1 MHSPSPSCPQAS
13 PKPFLDAL
21 CKALLFPLE
30 APCKVFFL
38 FGDNDDGD
46 YVGVGDVVRTLFF
59 FTWRPLVRPFFYL
72 EAPCKVLFFTWRPLV
87 RHIFYLEVPCQAPFF
102 YLEALCKVFCLLGGS
117 L

>member
-46 YVGVGDVVRTLFF
+46 YVGVGDVVHTPFFFYLEASCKAIF
-59 FTWRPLVRPFFYL
+59 FTWRPLVRSFF
-72 EAPCKVLFFTWRPLV
+72 
-87 RHIFYLEVPCQAPFF
+87 
-102 YLEALCKVFCLLGGS
+102 LLGGP